1 MTTHIGHVT
10 ATFDKN
16 GERGYRIKTQY
27 IDDWFLLDE
36 KSKPNYNPLLKNRE
50 VEFDFVVLKDKKGK
64 EKNILTFIQI
74 EGEVKVEKI
83 GGGKPSFSNEH
94 QQPIDKQNSPEW
106 SKEGH
111 KEDIINRENREMARD
126 FAMIRQ
132 QSIQLTLELA
142 KINGAKYDNFEDLK
156 ADSKKF
162 EEYIR
167 RGE

>member
-64 EKNILTFIQI
+64 EKNILIFILI

-83 GGGKPSFSNEH
+83 GEGKPSFSNEH
-94 QQPIDKQNSPEW
+94 QQPISQRPILPGEDHQENYT
-106 SKEGH
+106 SKES
-111 KEDIINRENREMARD
+111 REMARD

-142 KINGAKYDNFEDLK
+142 KINGTKYDNFEDLK

>member
-1 MTTHIGHVT
+1 MTTNIGHVT

-16 GERGYRIKTQY
+16 GERGYRIKNQY
-27 IDDWFLLDE
+27 FDDWFLLDE

-94 QQPIDKQNSPEW
+94 QQPISQRPILPGEDHQENYA
-106 SKEGH
+106 SKES
-111 KEDIINRENREMARD
+111 REMARD

-142 KINGAKYDNFEDLK
+142 KINGTKYDNFEDLK
-156 ADSKKF
+156 EDSKKF